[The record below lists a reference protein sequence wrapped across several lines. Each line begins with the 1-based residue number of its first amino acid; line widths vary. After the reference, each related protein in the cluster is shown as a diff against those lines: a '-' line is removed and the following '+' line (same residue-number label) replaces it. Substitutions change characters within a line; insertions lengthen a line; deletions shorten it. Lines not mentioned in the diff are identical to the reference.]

1 MDKNIANKVLGWLK
15 IILKDP
21 PVEYDNLY
29 STMSVP
35 QPIKSLGYED
45 EIIISLIKNN
55 LEDFYEWGKMGDKVI
70 IPKLQTYDYITNSNG
85 SEYVRRAYSNRTDA
99 YDKEHL
105 KSSLSACNPCYD
117 EGEEV
122 DYEILDFDD
131 VEWDISDIEQIT
143 EDINRV
149 KEVMGL
155 KLVL

>member
-35 QPIKSLGYED
+35 QPIKSLGYE
-45 EIIISLIKNN
+45 E
-55 LEDFYEWGKMGDKVI
+55 
-70 IPKLQTYDYITNSNG
+70 
-85 SEYVRRAYSNRTDA
+85 
-99 YDKEHL
+99 EHL
-105 KSSLSACNPCYD
+105 KSSLSDCNPCYD

-122 DYEILDFDD
+122 DYEILDFENI
-131 VEWDISDIEQIT
+131 EWDISDIEQIT